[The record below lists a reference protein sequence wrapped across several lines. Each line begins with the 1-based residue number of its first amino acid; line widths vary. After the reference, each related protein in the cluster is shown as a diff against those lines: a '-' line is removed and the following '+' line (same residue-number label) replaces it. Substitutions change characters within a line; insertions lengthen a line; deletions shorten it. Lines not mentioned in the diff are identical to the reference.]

1 MEKTKFIKL
10 ECPLFVILERKT
22 KKDRKVH
29 INLNT
34 YRNLQYIVENQTK
47 RKFKDIMKPQLEGI
61 ILDTP
66 VEVIYKVFKGSRHK
80 SDKMNFVS
88 ICSKYLMDAI
98 TEFGCWSDDND
109 DIIKTET
116 ILPSAIDKDNPRIEV
131 VIKSI

>member
-1 MEKTKFIKL
+1 MEKTKNIKL
-10 ECPLFVILERKT
+10 ECPLFVMLERKT

-47 RKFKDIMKPQLEGI
+47 KKFKEIMRPQLEGI

-66 VEVIYKVFKGSRHK
+66 VEVTYQVFKGSRHK
-80 SDKMNFVS
+80 SDKMNFV
-88 ICSKYLMDAI
+88 

-109 DIIKTET
+109 DIIKKET
-116 ILPSAIDKDNPRIEV
+116 ILPSSFDKENPRIEV
-131 VIKSI
+131 IIQSI